1 MNLKQLGLGIVLV
14 DFLALSGYALYY
26 YGYVGMF
33 TALTANAATIA
44 AFADLTIAL
53 GLVSIWIVQDARARG
68 ESGIP
73 WVVLT
78 ALVGSPAAL
87 IYLIRRESRVRAV
100 GRPRVA
106 QPARA

>member
-14 DFLALSGYALYY
+14 DFLALSGYAMYY
-26 YGYVGMF
+26 HGFAGMF
-33 TALTANAATIA
+33 TVFLTNAATVA
-44 AFADLTIAL
+44 GLADLTIAL

-87 IYLIRRESRVRAV
+87 LYLIRRESRSHAAS
-100 GRPRVA
+100 RPRVA
-106 QPARA
+106 QPVRA